1 MPLALPLPAR
11 RTATTPSVER
21 TGRTLAPLTTP
32 PAAPCRPASESV
44 SPCGG
49 PAALLFAD
57 VAGYT
62 SFAERYTPQEV
73 IETLDHYFRAVTAPV
88 IARGGRVVDYYG
100 DGVFAVF
107 TPSPGEPDGAYAR
120 SALDAAV
127 HLFDALDPFND
138 ALDDRLGERFA
149 VRAGLHVG
157 RVVRGTVGPP
167 GARKE
172 AVVGDAVNVAARVE
186 AANKTLGTRLL
197 VTEQALAAAAPA
209 SPDGAASADPS
220 LGWVPLC
227 AAHLFEVDLPGKSE
241 RFRLYEV
248 ET

>member
-1 MPLALPLPAR
+1 MTGTTVEPSPSLGDGATGWCPAPPLGVSRVALRDSAE
-11 RTATTPSVER
+11 A
-21 TGRTLAPLTTP
+21 
-32 PAAPCRPASESV
+32 V

-62 SFAERYTPQEV
+62 SFAERHSPREV
-73 IETLDHYFRAVTAPV
+73 IETLDRYFRAVTAPV
-88 IARGGRVVDYYG
+88 ISRGGRVVDYYG

-120 SALDAAV
+120 NALDAAV
-127 HLFDALDPFND
+127 HLFGALNPFNE
-138 ALDDRLGERFA
+138 ALSDRLGERFA

-186 AANKTLGTRLL
+186 AANKVLGTRLL

-209 SPDGAASADPS
+209 SPDGAASVDPS

-227 AAHLFEVDLPGKSE
+227 AAHLFEVDLPGKAE